1 MVFSLLLRLWYCV
14 ISSTLQ
20 CHKITLY
27 SHLALC
33 LLPTKSNTDC
43 GSIPIRKLNFAML
56 IISQVKQNQQQRV
69 GKKPPWLRMIQIHT
83 KSASSPFYCAKCML
97 LRMLTFLPSG
107 ILRCVGWRYWHLL
120 PCGQC
125 HYPDKLCCY
134 RENLEMGTSFLIPN
148 SILPSSFLVFFFLP
162 HFFIASRVKKRHR
175 CGFPFI

>member
-97 LRMLTFLPSG
+97 LRMLTFLPTVAYWGALDGG
-107 ILRCVGWRYWHLL
+107 IDTCCPVGNVITLTSCVAIGR
-120 PCGQC
+120 
-125 HYPDKLCCY
+125 
-134 RENLEMGTSFLIPN
+134 
-148 SILPSSFLVFFFLP
+148 ILKWGL
-162 HFFIASRVKKRHR
+162 HF
-175 CGFPFI
+175 